1 MVSNNLFKIKTKL
14 EKYIGIW
21 RNSIKTWVTLTLK
34 KKILKQDHQLLNHP
48 ISIRAQYLYSSLK

>member
-1 MVSNNLFKIKTKL
+1 MVNNNLFKIKTSL

-34 KKILKQDHQLLNHP
+34 KKNSKTRSSIKSPDLN
-48 ISIRAQYLYSSLK
+48 